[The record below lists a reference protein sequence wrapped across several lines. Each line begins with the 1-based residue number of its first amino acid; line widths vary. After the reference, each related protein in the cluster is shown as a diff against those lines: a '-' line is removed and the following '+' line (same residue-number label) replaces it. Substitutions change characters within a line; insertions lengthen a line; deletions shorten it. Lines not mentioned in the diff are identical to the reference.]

1 MFELIEVNK
10 RILKKISLYELA
22 VIIFVLIVAL
32 YFLLTKTGS
41 YFDYKIFLATAQGDF
56 ENYYYGYWLL
66 PIFKILSYF
75 PFEFGYL
82 LWIILS
88 LIGVIF
94 AVRVF
99 SGNVIVALLSYQ
111 MSYMLFWGQ
120 ISGIICGL
128 LGLFWWAIHRRR
140 WWLAGIAFLFVAAK
154 PQSGGVFVLLLW
166 IFSETQWKHKFQVL
180 IIPFVGFVLSL
191 VIYPGWIID
200 VISRIGGVITW
211 GNVSL
216 WQWIGPFALLLFIPV
231 LIVPMTRQ
239 NSFLALTSACILS
252 IPYFLQTDLLTLFV
266 FPIGIIPI
274 ILGYLPAIMPFYI
287 GYEGQHIGFL
297 VPLFVYFSI
306 LIPEVYR
313 RNNSNKQQK
322 QT

>member
-1 MFELIEVNK
+1 MFELNEVDK
-10 RILKKISLYELA
+10 RLLKKISLNELA
-22 VIIFVLIVAL
+22 VIVFVLIVAL
-32 YFLLTKTGS
+32 YFLLTKSGS

-56 ENYYYGYWLL
+56 DNYYYGYWLL
-66 PIFKILSYF
+66 PIFKILSYL

-82 LWIILS
+82 MWIILS

-94 AVRVF
+94 AARVF
-99 SGNVIVALLSYQ
+99 SGSVIVALLSYQ
-111 MSYMLFWGQ
+111 MSYALFWGQ

-140 WWLAGIAFLFVAAK
+140 WGLAGIAFLLVAAK
-154 PQSGGVFVLLLW
+154 PQSGGMFVLLLW
-166 IFSETQWKHKFQVL
+166 IFSEIKWKHKFQVL
-180 IIPFVGFVLSL
+180 IIPFVGFILSL
-191 VIYPGWIID
+191 VFYPGWIFD
-200 VISRIGGVITW
+200 VISRIDGVVTW

-216 WQWIGPFALLLFIPV
+216 WQWIGPFALLLFVPL

-239 NSFLALTSACILS
+239 KRFVASVSACILT
-252 IPYFLQTDLLTLFV
+252 IPYFLQTDLLTLFI

-297 VPLFVYFSI
+297 VPLFIYLSI
-306 LIPEVYR
+306 LIPEFFR
-313 RNNSNKQQK
+313 RINSNKR
-322 QT
+322 QTQS